1 MRIGRTSFA
10 MSHRMHAG
18 PDGRLVGEVGTVLV
32 AYDYAAARPM
42 PVPDAWRRR
51 LAAYEGRPSIRRLR
65 CRAPAATP
73 FLTRTRRR
81 PMADQHQFDLLILGG
96 GMSYVGA
103 IRAAQLGLSVGL
115 VERDRLGGTCLNR
128 GCIPSKALLETAD
141 LLHRVTEQGAEF
153 GLAGHEGISLDY
165 GALGTR
171 RDAVIE
177 KHVKGVEFLMKKNN
191 VTVLQGN
198 GVLTGPTSVHVS
210 GGASGDIEATATNV
224 MLATGS
230 APRSLPGLDPDGRA
244 DHHQRRGAARNDVP
258 ERVTIVGAGAIGVEW
273 ASMYRDFGAE
283 VTLIEFADRVVP
295 LEDPE
300 ISKELTRVFK
310 KRGITILTASTID
323 TETLKKSE
331 NEVSFQVAGKDGG
344 KRTDITADVILVA
357 VGRRPLTE
365 NIGLEGI
372 SGLKVERGYVMVDEF
387 MRTGVEHLYAIGDI
401 VPGFA
406 LAHVASHEAVVA
418 VEHMAGHDPEPVRMD
433 LMPRVTFCRPQIASV
448 GMSEAEATA
457 AGHAVKTGSFPFRA
471 LGKATIVGEIDGFAK
486 FVADADTGILLGA
499 HIIGP
504 HAGDLLAEPTLARLV
519 EGTAAEI
526 AMSVHAHPTLTEVL
540 AEAALAVDGAAIHV

>member
-1 MRIGRTSFA
+1 
-10 MSHRMHAG
+10 
-18 PDGRLVGEVGTVLV
+18 
-32 AYDYAAARPM
+32 
-42 PVPDAWRRR
+42 
-51 LAAYEGRPSIRRLR
+51 
-65 CRAPAATP
+65 
-73 FLTRTRRR
+73 
-81 PMADQHQFDLLILGG
+81 
-96 GMSYVGA
+96 MSYVGA

-141 LLHRVTEQGAEF
+141 LLHRVSEQGAEF

-198 GVLTGPTSVHVS
+198 GVLTGPTTVRVS
-210 GGASGDIEATATNV
+210 GGASGDIEASATNV

-230 APRSLPGLDPDGRA
+230 APRSLPGLDPDGHLIITSDEALR
-244 DHHQRRGAARNDVP
+244 RNDVP
-258 ERVTIVGAGAIGVEW
+258 KRVTIVGAGAIGVEW

-283 VTLIEFADRVVP
+283 VTLVEFADRVVP

-300 ISKELTRVFK
+300 ISKELHRVFK

-344 KRTDITADVILVA
+344 KRTDVTADVILVA

-365 NIGLEGI
+365 NIGLEDI
-372 SGLKVERGYVMVDEF
+372 SGLKVERGYVVVDEF

-457 AGHAVKTGSFPFRA
+457 AGHGVKTGSFPFRA
-471 LGKATIVGEIDGFAK
+471 LGKATIVGEVDGFAK

>member
-1 MRIGRTSFA
+1 
-10 MSHRMHAG
+10 
-18 PDGRLVGEVGTVLV
+18 
-32 AYDYAAARPM
+32 
-42 PVPDAWRRR
+42 
-51 LAAYEGRPSIRRLR
+51 
-65 CRAPAATP
+65 
-73 FLTRTRRR
+73 
-81 PMADQHQFDLLILGG
+81 MAETQQFDVLILGG

-153 GLAGHEGISLDY
+153 GLAGNEGVSLDY
-165 GALGTR
+165 AALAKR

-177 KHVKGVEFLMKKNN
+177 KHVSGVEFLMKKNK
-191 VTVLQGN
+191 VTVLKGQ
-198 GVLTGPTSVHVS
+198 GVLTGPTTVHVS
-210 GGASGDIEATATNV
+210 GGDSGVEATGRHLI
-224 MLATGS
+224 LATGS
-230 APRSLPGLDPDGRA
+230 APRSLPGLEADGELIISSDEA
-244 DHHQRRGAARNDVP
+244 LLRNYVP
-258 ERVTIVGAGAIGVEW
+258 HRIAIVGAGAIGVEW

-283 VTLIEFADRVVP
+283 VTLIEFADRIVP

-300 ISKELTRVFK
+300 ISKELARVFK
-310 KRGITILTASTID
+310 KRGIAIHTASTID
-323 TETLKKSE
+323 TESLDRTRDG
-331 NEVSFQVAGKDGG
+331 EVSFQIATKDGS
-344 KRTDITADVILVA
+344 KRADLAVDVILVA

-365 NIGLEGI
+365 GIGLESIPG
-372 SGLKVERGYVMVDEF
+372 VELDRGYVKVDEF
-387 MRTGVEHLYAIGDI
+387 MRTGAEGMYAIGDI

-418 VEHMAGHDPEPVRMD
+418 VEHLAGHDPEPVRMD
-433 LMPRVTFCRPQIASV
+433 LMPRVTFCRPQIGSV
-448 GMSEAEATA
+448 GMSEEEARA
-457 AGHAVKTGSFPFRA
+457 AGRSVKTGSFPFRA
-471 LGKATIVGEIDGFAK
+471 LGKATIVGEVDGFAK
-486 FVADADTGILLGA
+486 FVADEDTGVLLGA

-519 EGTAAEI
+519 EATAGEI